1 MVVGYKREKER
12 GRERECAVATPSPP
26 FLSLPLCFPPLCHPL
41 PQMADMAVALARS
54 VATPEA
60 PFVEDRRPPK
70 HPNLAPEAP
79 TLLHFASSRLK

>member
-1 MVVGYKREKER
+1 MAEMAAALAWG
-12 GRERECAVATPSPP
+12 VATS
-26 FLSLPLCFPPLCHPL
+26 
-41 PQMADMAVALARS
+41 
-54 VATPEA
+54 EA

>member
-1 MVVGYKREKER
+1 
-12 GRERECAVATPSPP
+12 
-26 FLSLPLCFPPLCHPL
+26 
-41 PQMADMAVALARS
+41 MAEIAAALARS